1 MTYFDPGYFKKK
13 KNINRVVNRKIKN
26 KFIAWGLDK
35 EYYDG
40 DRNNGYGGFS
50 YDGRWLK
57 LLPKFIKRYKL
68 TNKSRILD
76 LGCKKGFIMKDLNI
90 LLPKAKIFGIEDH
103 KYPIKY
109 AEREIKKNIIYSN
122 YYDIPFKKN
131 YFDLVIGFSSIYK
144 YNFYDVVK
152 TIKEINRVSKKSFI
166 TVGSY
171 SNNKEKQLFDKW
183 TLLGTTVLQKKDWVE
198 LVKILD
204 YRGDYYFTTINTLIC
219 KKFHA

>member
-1 MTYFDPGYFKKK
+1 MTYFDPGYFNKK

-26 KFIAWGLDK
+26 KFLAWGLDK

-57 LLPKFIKRYKL
+57 LLPKFINRYKL
-68 TNKSRILD
+68 SNKSRILD

-166 TVGSY
+166 TVASY
-171 SNNKEKQLFDKW
+171 SNSKEKQLFDKW
-183 TLLGTTVLQKKDWVE
+183 TLLGTTILQKKDWVE
-198 LVKILD
+198 LFKILE
-204 YRGDYYFTTINTLIC
+204 YRGDYYFTTAKSLNLY
-219 KKFHA
+219 